1 MKSKSFGISIPFLIL
16 FAVIQFPV
24 KLAVFPAFTQIY
36 VYLLP
41 LAYLV
46 YRWRWV
52 KDRILGFW
60 GSFSFLGAVLFI
72 FSFIISAIWPVIF
85 GTWDFSF
92 IEEYWSRFFIV
103 LLKNVFLYCFYDIEI
118 AKGKGTV
125 ENYFLYFF
133 GSIIL
138 YVAFTGVTVLFP
150 GVRNIAM
157 KVFYLSE
164 SDLINLANDEYVTRF
179 GWSGWSGFDETMR
192 CSFGVLLGCIFM
204 VYTEQEKK
212 ENLYLILSCLMFAG
226 TLFYGRTGLFAC
238 LAIFFLT
245 GVLAVWKKKTRL
257 IKKFLGIFTI
267 GVVALIVLY
276 VTVPAIRSWFNWA
289 FSAFFNLFT
298 SGSFLDDTGSMQRLT
313 EDMYW
318 IPGVKTIFFGD
329 ARYANADGTYYMHTD
344 TGLMRHMLFFGIIN
358 YIIEVIASFIIIQSA
373 VGRFGNHFQINRKE
387 QYFLMFIF
395 VVALGLFEFKGE
407 SLNKLVCLLAPLLL
421 DRSAAVVDLKF
432 WPRKLKK
439 GLKVETQ

>member
-1 MKSKSFGISIPFLIL
+1 MKNKRFGISIPFLIL

-41 LAYLV
+41 LVYLV

-72 FSFIISAIWPVIF
+72 FSFIVSAIWPVIF

-92 IEEYWSRFFIV
+92 IGEYWSRFFIV
-103 LLKNVFLYCFYDIEI
+103 LLKNVFLYCFYDVEI
-118 AKGKGTV
+118 VKGNGTV
-125 ENYFLYFF
+125 ENYFLYFW

-138 YVAFTGVTVLFP
+138 YVGFTGLTLLFP
-150 GVRNIAM
+150 GIRNVAM
-157 KVFYLSE
+157 KCFYLSE
-164 SDLINLANDEYVTRF
+164 NDLINLAKEEYATRF

-204 VYTEQEKK
+204 VYTDREKK
-212 ENLYLILSCLMFAG
+212 ENIYLILSCLMLVG
-226 TLFYGRTGLFAC
+226 TLFYGRTGLIVC
-238 LAIFFLT
+238 LAVFFLT

-257 IKKFLGIFTI
+257 IKKLLGIFVL
-267 GVVALIVLY
+267 GVVVLIVLY
-276 VTVPAIRSWFNWA
+276 VAVPAIRSWFNWA
-289 FSAFFNLFT
+289 FSAFFNLFI
-298 SGSFLDDTGSMQRLT
+298 SGSFMDNTGSMQHLT

-318 IPGVKTIFFGD
+318 IPGFKTVFFGD
-329 ARYANADGTYYMHTD
+329 ARYTNADGTYYMHTD

-373 VGRFGNHFQINRKE
+373 IGRFGNHFQINRKE

-439 GLKVETQ
+439 GLKHGKE